1 MKALL
6 FINAGLMTLAAF
18 AAAQENIPDAA
29 PIADGPLVANP
40 EQDSLDMAD
49 MLYKQAQEPA
59 TKANGRN
66 MAACFI

>member
-40 EQDSLDMAD
+40 EQDIPW
-49 MLYKQAQEPA
+49 QESTINQK
-59 TKANGRN
+59 TK
-66 MAACFI
+66 

>member
-49 MLYKQAQEPA
+49 MLYKQNRRRRQ
-59 TKANGRN
+59 TGRN
-66 MAACFI
+66 MAACLI